1 MEFRMK
7 RGVLGIDGGG
17 TKTVCVLA
25 DTDGKDISRGSG
37 GTANPNMATTSEIK
51 ASLHKAIQEAIQDNP
66 EIQIETVCAGVA
78 GVGASEEKR
87 AAVGKII
94 WQILGVPPFCHKLS
108 NGFSSSS
115 NIEVVSDV
123 IITLVAGAGTRHGMV
138 AISGTGAVVY
148 GETRDGQK
156 VKVGG
161 WGYLLDAGSGYE
173 IGRMALQEI
182 LRAYDVHEKIT
193 PLARLVLHEW
203 NLHVPRDLINHVY
216 QRTVR
221 TADIANLA
229 KVVNQA
235 AGAGDDLARDILKKA
250 ANDLYSCISGAVM
263 QIDFGKEGATLVL
276 SGGVLT
282 NIEIV
287 RGIITEKALKELPA
301 ISSMHLCNEP
311 VKGAVALALKKA
323 GNDVRRN

>member
-1 MEFRMK
+1 MR
-7 RGVLGIDGGG
+7 RCVLGIDGGG
-17 TKTVCVLA
+17 TKTVCALA
-25 DTDGKDISRGSG
+25 DTDGRIIGRGSG
-37 GTANPNMATTSEIK
+37 GTANLNMAATSEIK

-66 EIQIETVCAGVA
+66 EIQIETVCAGIA
-78 GVGASEEKR
+78 GVGVSEEKR

-108 NGFSSSS
+108 KGFMPSLH
-115 NIEVVSDV
+115 IEVVSDV
-123 IITLVAGAGTRHGMV
+123 IITLVAGARMRHGMV

-148 GETRDGQK
+148 GETLDGQK

-182 LRAYDVHEKIT
+182 LRAYDVHKETTI
-193 PLARLVLHEW
+193 LARLVLHEW
-203 NLHVPRDLINHVY
+203 CLHAPRDLINHVY
-216 QRTVR
+216 RQTAR

-235 AGAGDDLARDILKKA
+235 AGAGDDSARDILKKA
-250 ANDLYSCISGAVM
+250 ANGLYSCISGAVM

-276 SGGVLT
+276 SGGVLA

-287 RGIITEKALKELPA
+287 REIITERVLKELPA
-301 ISSMHLCNEP
+301 ISSIHVCNEP

-323 GNDVRRN
+323 GNDVIRN